1 MKKIYSSPTVNI
13 VNVKLGNMIQASP
26 EGFNNNVNETGVD
39 GGVSLGKDR
48 DSDYSGGMGSL
59 W

>member
-1 MKKIYSSPTVNI
+1 MKKIYNSPTVNI

-26 EGFNNNVNETGVD
+26 DGFNKNVNQTGVD
-39 GGVSLGKDR
+39 GSESLGKDR